1 MSNPLRYQSLVA
13 WQRADDLF
21 LRLHHL
27 TKQAFPADER
37 FVLSAQLRRAALSV
51 PTNIV
56 EGISRHHPG
65 ETTQFLRTS
74 WASLAEVGYLLHVAR
89 RLDYLDDKTSGELDA
104 QVRQIAAPL
113 LGLIRQQQARTKRP
127 TPR

>member
-1 MSNPLRYQSLVA
+1 MSNPLRYQTLVA

-21 LRLHHL
+21 LRLHYL
-27 TKQAFPADER
+27 TKQAFPPDER
-37 FVLSAQLRRAALSV
+37 FVLAVQLRRAALSV

-56 EGISRHHPG
+56 EGISRHYPG

-104 QVRQIAAPL
+104 QVRQVAAPL